1 MKSSNRANFV
11 VLTYKMVL
19 VILSIVLMTSSIIVL
34 VSYSAFKE
42 QFNSSIVYQ
51 TLSKHKAESLYYL
64 MSQENHHFST
74 AFDKNYSP
82 QVFLLHCSSYQ
93 QVFEQKTREACL
105 VQNFLDSVF
114 TTPILSSPVKVQIS
128 QTSLENLHRR

>member
-42 QFNSSIVYQ
+42 QFNSS
-51 TLSKHKAESLYYL
+51 
-64 MSQENHHFST
+64 
-74 AFDKNYSP
+74 
-82 QVFLLHCSSYQ
+82 
-93 QVFEQKTREACL
+93 
-105 VQNFLDSVF
+105 
-114 TTPILSSPVKVQIS
+114 
-128 QTSLENLHRR
+128 